1 MFWMRRHRRHIHR
14 LLSGVLLA
22 AGLVQWFLWS
32 NYLVIA
38 PGIAEDLSTMI
49 TVQGTSKTSEGAFLM
64 TAVSTWRG
72 NLLSLI
78 AAALSPEVEF
88 APAFRHIPPG
98 MDMERY
104 GRIMSQLMDESH
116 MIAKVVAL
124 RKVGYEVAVNPRV
137 EIEEVLPG
145 SPALGKLAPGDVLAA
160 VDGRPI
166 ASTGDVTEYISSRPI
181 GVEVLV
187 SVVRDGKKL
196 AVRVPTT
203 RSPENPSK
211 AALRI
216 LIIPRNTYEL
226 PVDIDIETGEIGG
239 SSAGMMMCLEVIDQL
254 LEEDLTRG
262 YTVAGTG
269 TLNLDGKVGEISGVA
284 QKVFAAEEAGA
295 DLFLC
300 PIENERDA
308 RAAARRIEVK
318 AVGSMDEALEFL
330 RGLEPAKSRISME
343 RGE

>member
-1 MFWMRRHRRHIHR
+1 MFWVRRHRRHIHR
-14 LLSGVLLA
+14 LLAGGVLA

-32 NYLVIA
+32 HYLVIA

-49 TVQGTSKTSEGAFLM
+49 TVEGKGKASEGAFLM

-78 AAALSPEVEF
+78 AAAFSPEVEF
-88 APAFRHIPPG
+88 TPVSRHIPPG

-124 RKVGYEVAVNPRV
+124 REVGYEVSVNPRV
-137 EIEEVLPG
+137 EVEEVLPG
-145 SPALGKLAPGDVLAA
+145 SPAKGKLSPGDVIAA
-160 VDGRPI
+160 VDGRRI
-166 ASTGDVTEYISSRPI
+166 VSTGDVTEYISSMPI
-181 GVEVLV
+181 GQEVEV
-187 SVVRDGKKL
+187 SVIRDGKRL
-196 AVRVPTT
+196 NVRLPTA

-216 LIIPRNTYEL
+216 LIVPRNTYEV

-254 LEEDLTRG
+254 LDEDLTRG

-269 TLNLDGKVGEISGVA
+269 TLNLDGKVGEISGAA

-295 DLFLC
+295 DIFLC
-300 PIENERDA
+300 PIENEKEA
-308 RAAARRIEVK
+308 RAAASRVKVK
-318 AVGSMDEALEFL
+318 AVGSIDEALKFL
-330 RGLEPAKSRISME
+330 RGLEPAKRRISMGRRE
-343 RGE
+343 